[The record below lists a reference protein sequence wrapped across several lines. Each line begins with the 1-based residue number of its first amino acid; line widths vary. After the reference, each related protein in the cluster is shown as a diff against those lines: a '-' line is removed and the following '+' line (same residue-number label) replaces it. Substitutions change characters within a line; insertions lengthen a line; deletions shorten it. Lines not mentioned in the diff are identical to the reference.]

1 MDKGQ
6 MNEQNNRQTNKEGME
21 KCLNENKINKRAK
34 FTPNK
39 RGLIKICSDFDSS
52 ARPDLHQT

>member
-1 MDKGQ
+1 